1 MRAGASAEMSDNRF
15 VGNGAGVL
23 LGSPERGEEIFNWNS
38 FPGFSRAD
46 AVRAPAPVPPPA
58 AAPGRR
64 TP

>member
-1 MRAGASAEMSDNRF
+1 MSDNRF

-23 LGSPERGEEIFNWNS
+23 LGSPERGDEIFNWNS

-46 AVRAPAPVPPPA
+46 AVRAPVPVPVPPSGAA
-58 AAPGRR
+58 AAPERQ